1 MTLSTLQQLS
11 GPDQAPGQNGNGG
24 YSPDQAQALI
34 LHPQNEKGGYVDYL
48 RTVRHLV
55 DPEMRTLSAYVRG
68 GHYRTDILRDLGHRY
83 YHHTQWQI
91 RSQSSMLNHRRMAL
105 LKEKAWIESMLL
117 GFQKTIDTAEVAAME
132 QRPRTALRET
142 ALSYSASTLKADEHR
157 PITAIIPVTLGE
169 AYDRLTE
176 IMMLVQS
183 LALRIRRA
191 QERDIYYD
199 VGPAPG
205 LLADSLRAPRR
216 PGPDPGTGLHG
227 QVERHSRHQ
236 LGAYLASPGA
246 ADQLPERRRR
256 REPGPGSRRR
266 GVPAQTKYAGADIEE
281 IRR

>member
-199 VGPAPG
+199 VGP
-205 LLADSLRAPRR
+205 LLDYWQTPYERR
-216 PGPDPGTGLHG
+216 GDLDPTLGPAFMVRLNDIVDISSAHIW
-227 QVERHSRHQ
+227 RHQ
-236 LGAYLASPGA
+236 AQRINSQS
-246 ADQLPERRRR
+246 ADGDENQ
-256 REPGPGSRRR
+256 
-266 GVPAQTKYAGADIEE
+266 AQGADAEE
-281 IRR
+281 SQPKRSMLGRILRR